1 MRVMVHERFKN
12 SGWWWQRGGVMP
24 GFFAA
29 CAQTC
34 YESLG
39 GKVRLETGGEVS
51 LESQVKAPEVLIGAS
66 RLK

>member
-1 MRVMVHERFKN
+1 MAEGRGRARVLCSLCSHL
-12 SGWWWQRGGVMP
+12 
-24 GFFAA
+24 
-29 CAQTC
+29 

-51 LESQVKAPEVLIGAS
+51 LESQVKAPEALIGTS

>member
-1 MRVMVHERFKN
+1 MA
-12 SGWWWQRGGVMP
+12 RGGVVP

-51 LESQVKAPEVLIGAS
+51 LKSQVKAPKALIGAS